1 MSVFTNAD
9 DLFREIRDTDS
20 MLLDLIANAPSDMWH
35 WPSYYLLYV
44 EVDRL
49 WWLLQDTQ
57 YSIAHPLIDTDPLEI
72 AERIALIND
81 NFSQIGQR
89 QCAIIDWLSLLLRHM
104 HVEKEDLTC
113 RLRAHIQP
121 KSDWYQGFHQ
131 RYCAGRISGDGKTLT
146 RTIFLFDPQARHR
159 IYDLAAI
166 ALEQEQVFDLSTA
179 QSREDLGTAVSN
191 TQRLHAQALSAML
204 DFFVRHCTI
213 EALAHPTSM

>member
-20 MLLDLIANAPSDMWH
+20 MLLDLIANEPSDMWH

-49 WWLLQDTQ
+49 WWLLKDTQ
-57 YSIAHPLIDTDPLEI
+57 YSIAHPMIDTDPLEI
-72 AERIALIND
+72 AERIVLINN
-81 NFSQIGQR
+81 NFSQMGRRQR
-89 QCAIIDWLSLLLRHM
+89 AIIDWLSLLSRHM
-104 HVEKEDLTC
+104 HVEKEDLRR
-113 RLRAHIQP
+113 RLHAHVQP

-131 RYCAGRISGDGKTLT
+131 RYCAGRMSGDGKTLT
-146 RTIFLFDPQARHR
+146 RNIFLFDPHARNR
-159 IYDLAAI
+159 IYDLSAT
-166 ALEQEQVFDLSTA
+166 ALEQAQVFDLSTA
-179 QSREDLGTAVSN
+179 QSRVDLGTAVSN
-191 TQRLHAQALSAML
+191 TQRLHARTQSTML